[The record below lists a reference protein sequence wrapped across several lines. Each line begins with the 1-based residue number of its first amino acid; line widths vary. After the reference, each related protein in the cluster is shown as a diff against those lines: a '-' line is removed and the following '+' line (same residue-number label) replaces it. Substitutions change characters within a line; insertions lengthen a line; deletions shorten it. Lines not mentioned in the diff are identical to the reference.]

1 MRVVSGAAYTLFAM
15 SSLFDDDFLADLAR
29 AGGEPPPEE
38 PEIPEE
44 APGDPTVPAGQAP
57 EQVPHDL
64 FEGWDLAP
72 SAGPGPA
79 AGFGERAGRAGA
91 DAYGEEPYGEPEAY
105 YRNGAPRPAVDPA
118 ALLEGMNEQQ
128 RAAVVHAGSPLLIV
142 AGAGSGKT
150 RVLTHRIAH
159 LLGARRAHPGEILAI
174 TFTNK
179 AAGEMK
185 ERVTDL
191 VGQRANAMWVSTF
204 HSACVRILRRE
215 SKKLGFT
222 SSFSIYDAADSKRLM
237 ALVCH
242 DLDLDP
248 KRFPPKSFSAKISN
262 LKNEL
267 IDEETYAAQVGGDGA
282 GSGGGFEKTLA
293 EAYTMYQARL
303 REANALDFDD
313 IIMTTVHLLQA
324 FPDVSEHYRRRFRH
338 VLVDEY
344 QDTNHA
350 QYTLVRELVGP
361 AESAAELCVV
371 GDADQSIYAFR
382 GATIRNILQFEEDY
396 PNATTIL
403 LEQNYRSTQTIL
415 SAANA
420 VIERNENRRPKNLWT
435 DAGAG
440 ATITGYVADTE
451 HDEAQFVADEIDRLT
466 DAGDARA
473 GDVAVFY
480 RTNAQSRVFEEV
492 FIRVGLPYKV
502 VGGVRFYERKE
513 VRDILAYLR
522 VLANPE
528 DTVPLRRILNVPKR
542 GIGERAKAMIDALA
556 QRERISFAQAL
567 RRVDEAYGMAARSV
581 NAVKRLNVLLEDL
594 RTIVESGVG
603 PVTVLEAVLER
614 TGYLAEL
621 QASTDPQDE
630 TRVENLQELAAVALE
645 FEQERGVTPG
655 EPVDAGA
662 RPAAGYAGAGE
673 TAAPAA
679 VAEGVVARGVEA
691 GAGANFGAAGGPDES
706 DTAVRPVAAQAAA
719 VGAEDAAAAGAG
731 ATTGTL
737 ADFLDKVALVADS
750 DQIPDEDAEGT
761 GVITLMTLHTAKGLE
776 FPVVFL
782 TGLEDGVFPHMRALG
797 QVNELEE
804 ERRLA
809 YVGITRARERLYLTR
824 STMRSAWGQPAY
836 NPLSRFLDEIPD
848 QFLTWKRTGPAM
860 PSASMSSVA
869 SSLSSSLSASAR
881 SGGGRGTSNAF
892 PTRRV
897 KDRPV
902 VSLAVGD
909 RVTHDSFGL
918 GTVVGVKGSGDA
930 AEATIDFGEEKPKR
944 LLLRYAPVEKL

>member
-1 MRVVSGAAYTLFAM
+1 M
-15 SSLFDDDFLADLAR
+15 SSLFDDSFLADL
-29 AGGEPPPEE
+29 GPSGEEPPPPPEDE
-38 PEIPEE
+38 HGPAPEEIPADVFGGAFD
-44 APGDPTVPAGQAP
+44 APAP
-57 EQVPHDL
+57 RD
-64 FEGWDLAP
+64 
-72 SAGPGPA
+72 
-79 AGFGERAGRAGA
+79 
-91 DAYGEEPYGEPEAY
+91 AY
-105 YRNGAPRPAVDPA
+105 YRDGAARPAVDPA
-118 ALLEGMNEQQ
+118 ALLEGLNDEQK
-128 RAAVVHAGSPLLIV
+128 AAVVHTGGPLLIV

-159 LLGARRAHPGEILAI
+159 LLGARGVHPGQILAI

-185 ERVTDL
+185 ERVEEL
-191 VGQRANAMWVSTF
+191 VGPRANAMWVSTF

-237 ALVCH
+237 ALVCR

-267 IDEETYAAQVGGDGA
+267 IDEEEFAGTAAD
-282 GSGGGFEKTLA
+282 GFEKTLA
-293 EAYTMYQARL
+293 QAYAMYQSRL

-324 FPDVSEHYRRRFRH
+324 FPDVADHYRRRFRH

-396 PNATTIL
+396 PDATTIL
-403 LEQNYRSTQTIL
+403 LEQNYRSSQTIL

-440 ATITGYVADTE
+440 PRITGYVADTE
-451 HDEAQFVADEIDRLT
+451 HDEAQFAADEIDRLT
-466 DAGDARA
+466 DAGDAKA

-480 RTNAQSRVFEEV
+480 RTNAQSRVFEEI

-542 GIGERAKAMIDALA
+542 GIGDRAEAMIDALSA
-556 QRERISFAQAL
+556 REKITFPQAL
-567 RRVDEAYGMAARSV
+567 RRVDEAYGMAARSA
-581 NAVKRLNVLLEDL
+581 NAVKRFNVLMEEL
-594 RTIVESGVG
+594 RTIVESGAG
-603 PVTVLEAVLER
+603 PATVLEAVLER

-621 QASTDPQDE
+621 QSSTDPQDE
-630 TRVENLQELAAVALE
+630 TRIENLQELAAVALE
-645 FEQERGVTPG
+645 FEQDRGEGNPAEADEPG
-655 EPVDAGA
+655 
-662 RPAAGYAGAGE
+662 
-673 TAAPAA
+673 TAP
-679 VAEGVVARGVEA
+679 
-691 GAGANFGAAGGPDES
+691 
-706 DTAVRPVAAQAAA
+706 TA
-719 VGAEDAAAAGAG
+719 
-731 ATTGTL
+731 TL
-737 ADFLDKVALVADS
+737 ADFLEQVALVADS
-750 DQIPDEDAEGT
+750 DQIPDEDEDGS

-782 TGLEDGVFPHMRALG
+782 TGLEDGVFPHMRSLG
-797 QVNELEE
+797 QTKELEE

-824 STMRSAWGQPAY
+824 ATMRSAWGQPSY
-836 NPLSRFLDEIPD
+836 NPPSRFLEEIPD
-848 QFLTWKRTGPAM
+848 QYVEWKRTGPAT
-860 PSASMSSVA
+860 PSATMGG
-869 SSLSSSLSASAR
+869 LS
-881 SGGGRGTSNAF
+881 SGGGSGGGLGGGIGSTLSSARAKGPSGFA
-892 PTRRV
+892 TRRA

-902 VSLAVGD
+902 VSLAAGD

-918 GTVVGVKGSGDA
+918 GTVVAVKGSGDN
-930 AEATIDFGEEKPKR
+930 AEATIDFGGEKPKR

>member
-1 MRVVSGAAYTLFAM
+1 M
-15 SSLFDDDFLADLAR
+15 SSLFDDSFLADL
-29 AGGEPPPEE
+29 GPKGEDEHPPPPEDE
-38 PEIPEE
+38 HGPAPEE
-44 APGDPTVPAGQAP
+44 VPA
-57 EQVPHDL
+57 DL
-64 FEGWDLAP
+64 FGGRFDAP
-72 SAGPGPA
+72 LPH
-79 AGFGERAGRAGA
+79 
-91 DAYGEEPYGEPEAY
+91 EAY
-105 YRNGAPRPAVDPA
+105 YRDGAARPVVDPA
-118 ALLEGMNEQQ
+118 ALLQGLNDEQK
-128 RAAVVHAGSPLLIV
+128 AAVVHHGSPLLIV

-159 LLGARRAHPGEILAI
+159 LLAERHVHPGQILAI

-185 ERVTDL
+185 ERVEEL
-191 VGQRANAMWVSTF
+191 VGPRAHAMWVSTF

-237 ALVCH
+237 ALVCR

-267 IDEETYAAQVGGDGA
+267 IDEETFAGTAAD
-282 GSGGGFEKTLA
+282 GFEKTLA
-293 EAYTMYQARL
+293 EAYAMYQARL

-313 IIMTTVHLLQA
+313 IIMTTVNLLQA
-324 FPDVSEHYRRRFRH
+324 FPDVAEHYRRRFRH

-361 AESAAELCVV
+361 GTAEVPAAELCVV

-396 PNATTIL
+396 PDATTIL
-403 LEQNYRSTQTIL
+403 LEQNYRSSQTIL

-440 ATITGYVADTE
+440 PKITGYVADTE

-466 DAGDARA
+466 DAGDAKA
-473 GDVAVFY
+473 GEVAVFY
-480 RTNAQSRVFEEV
+480 RTNAQSRVFEEI

-513 VRDILAYLR
+513 VRDVLAYLR

-528 DTVPLRRILNVPKR
+528 DSVPLRRILNVPKR
-542 GIGERAKAMIDALA
+542 GIGERAEAMIDALSS
-556 QRERISFAQAL
+556 REKITFPQAL
-567 RRVDEAYGMAARSV
+567 RRVDEAYGMAARSA
-581 NAVKRLNVLLEDL
+581 NAVKRFNVLMEEL
-594 RTIVESGVG
+594 RTIVESGAG
-603 PVTVLEAVLER
+603 PATVLEAVLER

-621 QASTDPQDE
+621 QSSTDPQDE
-630 TRVENLQELAAVALE
+630 TRIENLQELASVALE
-645 FEQERGVTPG
+645 FEQERG
-655 EPVDAGA
+655 
-662 RPAAGYAGAGE
+662 
-673 TAAPAA
+673 
-679 VAEGVVARGVEA
+679 
-691 GAGANFGAAGGPDES
+691 
-706 DTAVRPVAAQAAA
+706 
-719 VGAEDAAAAGAG
+719 EDNP
-731 ATTGTL
+731 GTL
-737 ADFLDKVALVADS
+737 SEFLEQVALVADS
-750 DQIPDEDAEGT
+750 DQIPDEDEDGT

-782 TGLEDGVFPHMRALG
+782 TGMEDGVFPHMRALG
-797 QVNELEE
+797 QTKELEE

-809 YVGITRARERLYLTR
+809 YVGITRARERLYVTR
-824 STMRSAWGQPAY
+824 STMRSAWGQPSY
-836 NPLSRFLDEIPD
+836 NPPSRFLEEIPD
-848 QFLTWKRTGPAM
+848 DYVAWKRTGPAT
-860 PSASMSSVA
+860 PSASMGGLSSRGGGGGFGGGIG
-869 SSLSSSLSASAR
+869 STLSSSRAKGP
-881 SGGGRGTSNAF
+881 SGFA
-892 PTRRV
+892 TRRAS
-897 KDRPV
+897 DRQV

-918 GTVVGVKGSGDA
+918 GTVVGVKGSGDN
-930 AEATIDFGEEKPKR
+930 AEATIDFGGEKPKR